1 LQYTRTVTEEED
13 VEVVRNHEDG
23 TRTGVGS
30 PVPKAVPRGT
40 AGSGLRCWQDD
51 GGAIFGQTQ
60 ERQSSRAT
68 DWTDGPEGVGK
79 DGIEGQE
86 GRADACFTHSRAA
99 RARVLEDEP
108 PRVSAAGNVRRAV
121 VKPRSTTS
129 LGHFPPSRGGPPSG
143 VDRGDGGER
152 DVAFRKDRGGGPVDP
167 MNPILD
173 RPPEER
179 TRGRKAAPRVPGER
193 ATP

>member
-1 LQYTRTVTEEED
+1 LQYTGTVSEEED

-30 PVPKAVPRGT
+30 PVPKAVPGGA
-40 AGSGLRCWQDD
+40 AGSGLRYRQDD

-68 DWTDGPEGVGK
+68 DWTDGQVGVGK

-86 GRADACFTHSRAA
+86 GRATVCFTHSRAA
-99 RARVLEDEP
+99 RVKVLEDEP
-108 PRVSAAGNVRRAV
+108 RRASATVNVRRAV

-152 DVAFRKDRGGGPVDP
+152 DAALRKEHGVT
-167 MNPILD
+167 LK
-173 RPPEER
+173 
-179 TRGRKAAPRVPGER
+179 TR
-193 ATP
+193 